1 MKSYRPFTPNYF
13 LLLLLFCIL
22 AASAKAQSSKP
33 PDDKTLQSLVNE
45 VRLLRV
51 TLQRINLS
59 TYRSQIIVERIR
71 AQNDRVARLTRMLED
86 TRDESAN
93 IQVHINQLTE
103 RAKSLESQVQQE
115 SDAKQRSQLE
125 VEQKEFKYVLD
136 QQRQRYERLREREL
150 RLNSELQAEQG
161 KLSELEGRLD
171 ALEREI
177 ENEME
182 RQRSIN
188 QEKSSKQ

>member
-1 MKSYRPFTPNYF
+1 MNFYRPSTPHHF
-13 LLLLLFCIL
+13 LLLLLLCIL
-22 AASAKAQSSKP
+22 AAPAKAQSPKP

-45 VRLLRV
+45 VRLLRE
-51 TLQRINLS
+51 TLQRINLNS
-59 TYRSQIIVERIR
+59 YRSQIIVERIR

-93 IQVHINQLTE
+93 IQMHINQLAE
-103 RAKSLESQVQQE
+103 RAKSLESQIQQE
-115 SDAKQRSQLE
+115 SDTKQRAQLE

-136 QQRQRYERLREREL
+136 QQKQRYERLRERET
-150 RLNSELQAEQG
+150 RLNTELQAEQG

-182 RQRSIN
+182 RQRSMN
-188 QEKSSKQ
+188 QEKSPKQ